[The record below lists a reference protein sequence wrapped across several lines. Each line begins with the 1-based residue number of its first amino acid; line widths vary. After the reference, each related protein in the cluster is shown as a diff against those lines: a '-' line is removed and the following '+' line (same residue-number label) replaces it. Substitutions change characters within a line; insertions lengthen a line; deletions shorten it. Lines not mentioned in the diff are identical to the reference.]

1 VSGVPARQARAD
13 ILEELRMDMAATE
26 LPGNVTCIRL
36 NGRMDADGAGRIDLP
51 FTANVDAVGHD
62 AIIDLSGVT
71 FIASMGIRLLISTAR
86 GLSRNGARMVLFG
99 AQDLVRNVFEEAAI
113 DQIIPVVATE
123 KEALETLGR

>member
-1 VSGVPARQARAD
+1 
-13 ILEELRMDMAATE
+13 MDMAATE
-26 LPGNVTCIRL
+26 LPGNITCIRL
-36 NGRMDADGAGRIDLP
+36 NGRMDADGAGRIDVP
-51 FTANVDAVGHD
+51 FTANVAAVGHD

-99 AQDLVRNVFEEAAI
+99 AQDLVRNVLEEAAI

-123 KEALETLGR
+123 KKALETLGM